1 MKELNERV
9 WGSAGCLFVY
19 GTHITTGFDSR
30 VNAENHFPSVGN
42 GWAHVMRMV
51 MASEHADTS
60 TGLVLECKG
69 AGVLGRR
76 EPILN
81 GWRQEGTIRM
91 WTSALKGQFNP
102 KHLFQFTFIV
112 RKKSSMNILSLFFH
126 IFYCIAQKKLK
137 VWNKMRKSKCLWL
150 NTPFNI
156 RH

>member
-1 MKELNERV
+1 MGHAERWMNERV

-30 VNAENHFPSVGN
+30 VNAENPFPSVGN
-42 GWAHVMRMV
+42 GRARVMRMV

-69 AGVLGRR
+69 AGVLSRR

-91 WTSALKGQFNP
+91 WTSALKGQFTP
-102 KHLFQFTFIV
+102 K
-112 RKKSSMNILSLFFH
+112 
-126 IFYCIAQKKLK
+126 
-137 VWNKMRKSKCLWL
+137 
-150 NTPFNI
+150 
-156 RH
+156 